1 MGDGRRKHRQHSR
14 RHSCHTIGG
23 LAHLPV
29 FPFHRFKMPDTAALT
44 HSIQLAIAPVFFLT
58 AVAGMVGA
66 VAGRLA
72 RIIDRSRV
80 MDDRIQASH
89 DPVVI
94 ERCMKELTVLRRRGK
109 ISNLS
114 IGLLTLCGFLIGLTM
129 VFLFLGQIWVN
140 MRGELVAVI
149 CFVGGVCSFIAA
161 LGCFLWE
168 TVLATHLLHF
178 DVLNDQPADT
188 QRPRAGSQD
197 A

>member
-1 MGDGRRKHRQHSR
+1 MSDN
-14 RHSCHTIGG
+14 G
-23 LAHLPV
+23 LFLSPTAASP
-29 FPFHRFKMPDTAALT
+29 RTMPDVSALT

-80 MDDRIQASH
+80 MDDRIRAST

-94 ERCMKELTVLRRRGK
+94 ERCLEELSVLRLRGK
-109 ISNLS
+109 IANVS

-129 VFLFLGQIWVN
+129 IFLFLGQMWTPL
-140 MRGELVAVI
+140 RGELLAVI
-149 CFVGGVCSFIAA
+149 CFAGGVCSFIAA

-178 DVLNDQPADT
+178 DVLEELKKRPANT
-188 QRPRAGSQD
+188 GKSAPT
-197 A
+197 